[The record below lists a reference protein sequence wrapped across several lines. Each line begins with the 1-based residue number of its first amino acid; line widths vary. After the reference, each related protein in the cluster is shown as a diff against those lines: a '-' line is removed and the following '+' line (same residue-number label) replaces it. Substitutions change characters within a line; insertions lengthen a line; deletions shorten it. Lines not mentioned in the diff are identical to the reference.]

1 MLSNF
6 LVVVVVVV
14 VVGTQVK
21 HNVVENSAQDF
32 DLAMLLLHMIN
43 SHGS

>member
-6 LVVVVVVV
+6 HVVAIVI

-21 HNVVENSAQDF
+21 HNVVETSAQVF
-32 DLAMLLLHMIN
+32 DLVVLLLYKRN